1 MDAEKFIE
9 RINEAEKVLKYT
21 FRLELEDDGA
31 DDFGKSLI
39 ERSACQAY
47 KMFEPLIADR
57 WSGHPFL
64 TNRMLLKDSLCY
76 EKRKELEEKIKESDE
91 KTKEHDERIK
101 KLDERIKKL
110 DEIIKKPDEFDE
122 KIKNILVKDAIAS
135 IYCMVREI
143 IGEEDRITTY
153 AAGEYAYFDE
163 KAFEEE
169 DEEEKEKYA
178 NEKKK
183 KKRKNLSKFTTG
195 MDDLLVRESYK
206 FSEKGSLILEKGHIE
221 SDRSEILRSRNRAL
235 TRSITGLDNKLAGFP
250 GYNPFITNK
259 EVKVKSTDVKEGK
272 VITIEK
278 IENRPY
284 LRISDLDMAAIF
296 RRSSSRWNVI
306 GKIAGTSN
314 NDTIDIKYLCE
325 LNGLCKSLNSMDSI
339 EHMTRADK
347 LYVQIKIEKLLNYSA
362 LVCLWKNI
370 CELADSEYKVLFYD
384 KESVKM
390 LSDCFA
396 MDNVIYRADFLN
408 MEFESLK
415 DYEELQEKEKNRV
428 MDTWKTEIKDC
439 LMKTI
444 MRQNEEKENL
454 TLNHWKDKETD
465 STELQKIAV
474 HEAAHA
480 VVGEVLHP
488 GSIGIVTVRGSQGV
502 IGGMANGC
510 ATYAQNEEEFLD
522 EVTKTLAGRAGV
534 SLIYGVMDIQA
545 SADIEQADKLMD
557 IWQCHFAGGG
567 FVGIESGDNRMSEQ
581 RLSYNEAIKSAKL
594 EELYRR
600 AYKILHNNKYFLL
613 AVQHGLL
620 EHETL
625 LNSDLAK
632 IRESCI

>member
-557 IWQCHFAGGG
+557 IWLCHFAGGG

-581 RLSYNEAIKSAKL
+581 RLSYNEAIKSTKL

>member
-31 DDFGKSLI
+31 DDLGKSLI

-235 TRSITGLDNKLAGFP
+235 TRSITGLDNKLAGFL

-454 TLNHWKDKETD
+454 TLNHWKDVYKED
-465 STELQKIAV
+465 VDIWANWAFPLFSSCFCVVLSKNILHKRLNGEKKQQQMIRIMYEELSEYINTNDVKLETMIMDENDFKVLAKNEIMLRAFSEYVRQALETIHKIKMPITLKEIDAMMPKKKQNFY
-474 HEAAHA
+474 
-480 VVGEVLHP
+480 LKY
-488 GSIGIVTVRGSQGV
+488 SKIQFLRR
-502 IGGMANGC
+502 
-510 ATYAQNEEEFLD
+510 NEEALGSNINGITF
-522 EVTKTLAGRAGV
+522 VR
-534 SLIYGVMDIQA
+534 SL
-545 SADIEQADKLMD
+545 
-557 IWQCHFAGGG
+557 
-567 FVGIESGDNRMSEQ
+567 
-581 RLSYNEAIKSAKL
+581 
-594 EELYRR
+594 
-600 AYKILHNNKYFLL
+600 
-613 AVQHGLL
+613 
-620 EHETL
+620 
-625 LNSDLAK
+625 
-632 IRESCI
+632 